1 MSVLLE
7 IWAGLPVSC
16 EKRKVRHMSQLPW
29 LRASK
34 RLFPLAFSLFFFC
47 LLMSFGTEVLL
58 VEFNPKVSL
67 RSWFL
72 QSLQHS
78 SSVPS
83 TFVTLF
89 FTVRQTEN
97 LLVLFNP
104 GIELVCCF
112 QGGLSQG
119 LQSLSL
125 HFLCMPQFSFFLWI
139 LKPWLESLEFVCQSI
154 QSHRVSSRLN
164 KQEDQ
169 RKGWKVQKDG

>member
-1 MSVLLE
+1 MAVLLE

-139 LKPWLESLEFVCQSI
+139 LKPWLESLEFCMSEHLKSQS
-154 QSHRVSSRLN
+154 L
-164 KQEDQ
+164 
-169 RKGWKVQKDG
+169 